1 MSKYGSLVPWHNKD
15 VIFCCSA
22 ALGGKFVE
30 KDGNDMENKMTVV
43 LADAND
49 EFRLSLQQ
57 TLEASGEFDVVGSV
71 PDGVSALALLTE
83 NRPKLLVMDLLLPEL
98 DGFGL
103 LEQAAKEKLQM
114 KTIVVSALYRDQVVS
129 QAMNKGVSFFMP
141 KPCEL
146 SSLLERMRQAVNDGS
161 EGAEDEFRSLE
172 REVTA
177 VIHEVGVPAHIKGYQ
192 YVREAIVIAVQD
204 MDVINAVTKVLYPE
218 VARRYSTTPSRVERA
233 VRHAIEVAWDRGDL
247 ETLQRY
253 FGYTVS
259 NTKGKPTNSEFI
271 AMIADRI
278 RLQRKIRKA

>member
-1 MSKYGSLVPWHNKD
+1 
-15 VIFCCSA
+15 
-22 ALGGKFVE
+22 
-30 KDGNDMENKMTVV
+30 MENRITVV
-43 LADAND
+43 LADAN
-49 EFRLSLQQ
+49 EGLRAAMEQAIRS
-57 TLEASGEFDVVGSV
+57 AGEFNVVGCTG
-71 PDGVSALALLTE
+71 DGPSALQLLETHD
-83 NRPKLLVMDLLLPEL
+83 PQLLVMDLLLPGL

-103 LEQAAKEKLQM
+103 LEQAAKAKLQM
-114 KTIVVSALYRDQVVS
+114 KTIIVSALYRDQIVA

-141 KPCEL
+141 KPCEMN
-146 SSLLERMRQAVNDGS
+146 SLLERMRQAVNG
-161 EGAEDEFRSLE
+161 GAENTEDDFQWLE

-247 ETLQRY
+247 ETLQHY
-253 FGYTVS
+253 FGYTVNS
-259 NTKGKPTNSEFI
+259 TKGKPTNSEFI

>member
-1 MSKYGSLVPWHNKD
+1 
-15 VIFCCSA
+15 
-22 ALGGKFVE
+22 
-30 KDGNDMENKMTVV
+30 
-43 LADAND
+43 
-49 EFRLSLQQ
+49 
-57 TLEASGEFDVVGSV
+57 
-71 PDGVSALALLTE
+71 
-83 NRPKLLVMDLLLPEL
+83 MDLLLPGL
-98 DGFGL
+98 DGFGV
-103 LEQAAKEKLQM
+103 LEQAAKDKVQM
-114 KTIVVSALYRDQVVS
+114 KTVVVSALYRDQIVS
-129 QAMNKGVSFFMP
+129 QAMSRGVSFFMP

-146 SSLLERMRQAVNDGS
+146 TSLLDQMRRAVN
-161 EGAEDEFRSLE
+161 EGEESEDESQALE

-218 VARRYSTTPSRVERA
+218 VVRRYSTTPSRVERA

-278 RLQRKIRKA
+278 RLQRKIYRV

>member
-1 MSKYGSLVPWHNKD
+1 
-15 VIFCCSA
+15 
-22 ALGGKFVE
+22 
-30 KDGNDMENKMTVV
+30 
-43 LADAND
+43 
-49 EFRLSLQQ
+49 
-57 TLEASGEFDVVGSV
+57 
-71 PDGVSALALLTE
+71 
-83 NRPKLLVMDLLLPEL
+83 MDLLLPGL
-98 DGFGL
+98 DGFGV
-103 LEQAAKEKLQM
+103 LEQAAKDKVQM
-114 KTIVVSALYRDQVVS
+114 KTVVVSALYRDQIVS
-129 QAMNKGVSFFMP
+129 QAMSRGVSFFMP
-141 KPCEL
+141 KPCEMT
-146 SSLLERMRQAVNDGS
+146 SLLDQMRRAVN
-161 EGAEDEFRSLE
+161 EGEESEDESQALE

-278 RLQRKIRKA
+278 RLQRKIYRV

>member
-1 MSKYGSLVPWHNKD
+1 
-15 VIFCCSA
+15 
-22 ALGGKFVE
+22 
-30 KDGNDMENKMTVV
+30 MENKMTVV

-247 ETLQRY
+247 ETLQHY

>member
-1 MSKYGSLVPWHNKD
+1 MDKR
-15 VIFCCSA
+15 I
-22 ALGGKFVE
+22 
-30 KDGNDMENKMTVV
+30 TVV
-43 LADAND
+43 LADANE
-49 EFRLSLQQ
+49 EFRTALKQA
-57 TLEASGEFDVVGSV
+57 LEATGEFDVVGCAA
-71 PDGVSALALLTE
+71 DGLAAAQDIAERKPQLLG
-83 NRPKLLVMDLLLPEL
+83 V
-98 DGFGL
+98 
-103 LEQAAKEKLQM
+103 LEQAAKDKVQM
-114 KTIVVSALYRDQVVS
+114 KTVVVSALYRDQIVS
-129 QAMNKGVSFFMP
+129 QAMSRGVSFFMP

-146 SSLLERMRQAVNDGS
+146 TSLLDQMRRAVN
-161 EGAEDEFRSLE
+161 EGEESEDESQALE

-278 RLQRKIRKA
+278 RLQRKIYRV